1 MNEIVVTGM
10 VISVMPVGE
19 YDRRVEILS
28 SELGR
33 ITAFARGARKPGSQL
48 VSATRSFSFG
58 QFSLYQGKNS
68 YTLMG
73 ASISNYFDKLV
84 EDLDAACYGFYFL
97 ELAQYF
103 SREGVESSE
112 MLKLLYYSL
121 KALSLTA
128 VSNKLVRCIYE
139 LRMLAVNGL
148 CPTLDRLMSGYGIY
162 AFAANMSSSCQ
173 RAYAYVLEMPTE
185 KLFTF
190 KLSDE
195 CLEEYETIV
204 RHLIRQSVDKKF
216 KSLSI
221 IDDIL

>member
-10 VISVMPVGE
+10 VISVMPIGE

-48 VSATRSFSFG
+48 VSATRGFSFG
-58 QFSLYQGKNS
+58 QFRLYQGKSS
-68 YTLMG
+68 YTLVG

-84 EDLDAACYGFYFL
+84 EDLDAAYYGFYFL

-121 KALSLTA
+121 KALSLA
-128 VSNKLVRCIYE
+128 NVSHRLVKCIYE
-139 LRMLAVNGL
+139 LKMLAVNGL
-148 CPTLDRLMSGYGIY
+148 CPTLEKLMSGYGSY
-162 AFAANMSSSCQ
+162 TFASHMSAGCR
-173 RAYAYVLEMPTE
+173 RAYVYVLDMPTE

-195 CLEEYETIV
+195 CLEEYETII
-204 RHLIRQSVDKKF
+204 RHLVRQSVDKKF
-216 KSLSI
+216 KSLSL

>member
-1 MNEIVVTGM
+1 MNEIVVTGI
-10 VISVMPVGE
+10 VISVMPIGE

-33 ITAFARGARKPGSQL
+33 ITAFARGARKPGNQL

-58 QFSLYQGKNS
+58 QFTLYQGRNS
-68 YTLMG
+68 YTLVS
-73 ASISNYFDKLV
+73 ASINNYFDKLI

-121 KALSLTA
+121 RALSLTT
-128 VSNKLVRCIYE
+128 VSHRLVKCIYE

-148 CPTLDRLMSGYGIY
+148 CPTLEKLISGYGAY
-162 AFAANMSSSCQ
+162 TFASDMSSGCQ
-173 RAYAYVLEMPTE
+173 KAYVYVLDMPIE

-190 KLSDE
+190 RLSDDCQKE
-195 CLEEYETIV
+195 FERIV
-204 RHLIRQSVDKKF
+204 RHLIEQSVDKKF
-216 KSLSI
+216 KSLSL